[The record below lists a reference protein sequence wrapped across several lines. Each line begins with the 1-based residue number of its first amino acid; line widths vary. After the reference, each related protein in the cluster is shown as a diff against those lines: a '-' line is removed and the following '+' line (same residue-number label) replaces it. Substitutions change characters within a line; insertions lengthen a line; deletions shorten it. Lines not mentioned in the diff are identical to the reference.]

1 MAESKNEYDKTRT
14 IVHVDMDAFYA
25 SVEQLDHPEYRKKP
39 IVVGADPRQG
49 KGRGVVSAAS
59 YEARSFGIHSAMP
72 ISHAFRK
79 CPHAV
84 FVRPRMRRY
93 AEVSQGVMETLGEFS
108 PLLEQISIDEAF
120 LDCTGTETLFG
131 PPHTLAS
138 AIKARIAEK
147 TSLSASVG
155 IAPNKS
161 IAKIASE
168 IGKPDGL
175 VICEGG
181 KEREFLSRL
190 PLSLLW
196 GAGKK
201 TVSLLESFGYRNIGD
216 VADAP
221 VHLLVE
227 KLGKVGI
234 HLWNLA
240 NGIDDRPVEPWSS
253 RKSISEEVTFD
264 RDISSVQYIEKVLF
278 KIADSLSRKM
288 RSLHISGRTVALKIR
303 LEGFHTYTRSFS
315 FSEALNDTARIREQ
329 AVSLFRKFDRCGK
342 KVRLVGIA
350 VSNLEMRTVR
360 STQQLELFR
369 KREKSSQE
377 NQQIDTDKL
386 LDDLKRKYGAKV
398 TRAVFLPGFFE
409 RHDYPERKS

>member
-1 MAESKNEYDKTRT
+1 
-14 IVHVDMDAFYA
+14 
-25 SVEQLDHPEYRKKP
+25 
-39 IVVGADPRQG
+39 
-49 KGRGVVSAAS
+49 
-59 YEARSFGIHSAMP
+59 
-72 ISHAFRK
+72 
-79 CPHAV
+79 
-84 FVRPRMRRY
+84 
-93 AEVSQGVMETLGEFS
+93 
-108 PLLEQISIDEAF
+108 LLEQISIDEAF

-131 PPHTLAS
+131 PPHTLAC
-138 AIKARIAEK
+138 AIKARIMEK

-175 VICEGG
+175 VICTGG
-181 KEREFLSRL
+181 KEREFLSKL

-201 TVSLLESFGYRNIGD
+201 TVALLDNLGFRNIGD
-216 VADAP
+216 IASAP
-221 VHLLVE
+221 QHLLVE

-240 NGIDDRPVEPWSS
+240 NGIDDRPVEPWGS

-264 RDISSVQYIEKVLF
+264 RDVSSVQYIEKALF

-288 RSLHISGRTVALKIR
+288 RSLHISGRTVTLKIR

-315 FSEALNDTARIREQ
+315 FSETVNDTGRIRERTIF
-329 AVSLFRKFDRCGK
+329 LFRNFDRRGK

-350 VSNLEMRTVR
+350 VSNLEMRTAQH
-360 STQQLELFR
+360 TQQLELFR
-369 KREKSSQE
+369 KREASSQKD
-377 NQQIDTDKL
+377 QKIDTDKL
-386 LDDLKRKYGAKV
+386 LDELKLKYGAKV

-409 RHDYPERKS
+409 KPDSPETES